1 MWIFVV
7 VMMASFMNGCAKS
20 RAEKAITKKDDNVS
34 IRIEA
39 TTYPLDK
46 QNVIASVAGYVKK
59 IYVRD
64 GQRVNVKDLIFSLDK
79 ELIRLDIESVKSD
92 LAALKRIRAHK
103 TRRQN
108 GEKNI
113 PAINLAALEL
123 KKIAVLRSKGYIHD
137 FEENQYKKNYI
148 NTIYDNNNNN
158 GGQDNYEKH
167 QDLDA
172 QIARKE
178 IALNKLKY
186 TMSHADGYAPNT
198 GYISNLMVSN
208 GEHITRNQQICAVID
223 IDKVRVRAGFAT
235 GLLPFIHKGQEALIT
250 FVTVPTYKVR
260 AKVVSVNPITD
271 PLYNS
276 MTLDIIVPNSNY
288 ILQEGTNALV
298 NISLSKEG
306 QTAVKEY
313 FRGNDKDR
321 VVQISSEI

>member
-1 MWIFVV
+1 
-7 VMMASFMNGCAKS
+7 MASMMSGCAKS

-34 IRIEA
+34 IRVEA
-39 TTYPLDK
+39 KTYPIDK

-64 GQRVNVKDLIFSLDK
+64 GQKVQTNDLVFSLDK
-79 ELIRLDIESVKSD
+79 KLIELDIKSVKSD
-92 LAALKRIRAHK
+92 LAALKKIRAHK
-103 TRRQN
+103 TQRKA

-113 PAINLAALEL
+113 PAINLAAVEL
-123 KKIAVLRSKGYIHD
+123 KKIATLRSKGYIHD

-148 NTIYDNNNNN
+148 NAVYDNNDNNA
-158 GGQDNYEKH
+158 GQDNYEKH

-178 IALNKLKY
+178 IELDKLEY
-186 TMSHADGYAPNT
+186 TLKHVDGYAPNT
-198 GYISNLMVSN
+198 GYISNLAISD
-208 GEHITRNQQICAVID
+208 GEYIERNQKICSVID

-250 FVTVPTYKVR
+250 FVTVPTYKVK
-260 AKVVSVNPITD
+260 AKIVSINPITD

-276 MTLDIIVPNSNY
+276 MTLDIVVENNNY

>member
-1 MWIFVV
+1 MWMFMVII
-7 VMMASFMNGCAKS
+7 MAFFMNGCAKS
-20 RAEKAITKKDDNVS
+20 RAEKAIVKKDDNVT

-39 TTYPLDK
+39 TSYPIDK

-64 GQRVNVKDLIFSLDK
+64 GQRVEIHDLVFSLDK
-79 ELIRLDIESVKSD
+79 DLIALDIESVKSD
-92 LAALKRIRAHK
+92 LASLKRIRAHK
-103 TRRQN
+103 TRRRS

-123 KKIAVLRSKGYIHD
+123 KKIALLRSKGYIHD

-172 QIARKE
+172 KIARKE
-178 IALNKLKY
+178 IALHKLEYKLK
-186 TMSHADGYAPNT
+186 HADGYAPNT
-198 GYISNLMVSN
+198 GYVSNLTASN
-208 GEHITRNQQICAVID
+208 GEHIERNQKICSIID

-250 FVTVPTYKVR
+250 FVTVPTYKVT
-260 AKVVSVNPITD
+260 AKISSINPITD
-271 PLYNS
+271 PQYNS
-276 MTLDIIVPNSNY
+276 MTLDLIVPNNNF

-313 FRGNDKDR
+313 FRGNDRDR